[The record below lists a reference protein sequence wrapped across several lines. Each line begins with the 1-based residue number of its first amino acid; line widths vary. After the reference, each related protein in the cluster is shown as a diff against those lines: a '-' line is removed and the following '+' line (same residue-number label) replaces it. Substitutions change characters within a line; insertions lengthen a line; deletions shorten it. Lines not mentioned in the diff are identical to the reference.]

1 MVGARLQKEETYVS
15 FRQNTVAQYI
25 ATRPIMDLFLAENKR
40 PGPRVPMQLW
50 KQEGL
55 YLEGMRTEAWEV
67 ERMKGGRETEG
78 T

>member
-1 MVGARLQKEETYVS
+1 MVGVRLQKEETYGS

-25 ATRPIMDLFLAENKR
+25 ATRPIMDLFLTENKR
-40 PGPRVPMQLW
+40 PGPRVPMHVW

-55 YLEGMRTEAWEV
+55 YLEEMRTEAWEV
-67 ERMKGGRETEG
+67 ERMKGGGDTEG